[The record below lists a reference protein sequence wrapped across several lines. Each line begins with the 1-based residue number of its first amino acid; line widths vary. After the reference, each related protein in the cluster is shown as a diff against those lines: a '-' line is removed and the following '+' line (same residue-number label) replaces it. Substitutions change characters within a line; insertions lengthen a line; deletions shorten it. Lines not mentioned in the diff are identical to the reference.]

1 MKRNI
6 WKYLIDRKKK
16 GRRSLVYFRER
27 AAVTGRGEGEIN
39 ARSVTEKDRG
49 VTYGRALFF
58 QKVVKFYRCRCGIKR
73 SKVSETQLDV
83 AANHVNERRAPII
96 FLRLSARG
104 PLLPVRD
111 NAARN
116 VANIPNARR
125 GTHTHI
131 YARTLFPTTSTTTS
145 TSTTSS
151 ILVRSRT
158 RKRVRGGGQRS
169 WKPWYLIS
177 GDRLKFSFPRA
188 ISLRHGRDVRIYIF
202 RVHFRLDELLRYT
215 DQLSSAYL
223 LPPPLPVN

>member
-131 YARTLFPTTSTTTS
+131 RAHTLPHHQHHHQHKHDEFYSRTIAYTK
-145 TSTTSS
+145 
-151 ILVRSRT
+151 T
-158 RKRVRGGGQRS
+158 RKRGRATILETLVFNIRRS
-169 WKPWYLIS
+169 FEVLVSSRYFAQT
-177 GDRLKFSFPRA
+177 RPRCTY
-188 ISLRHGRDVRIYIF
+188 IYISSS
-202 RVHFRLDELLRYT
+202 
-215 DQLSSAYL
+215 LSTR
-223 LPPPLPVN
+223 

>member
-1 MKRNI
+1 M
-6 WKYLIDRKKK
+6 
-16 GRRSLVYFRER
+16 
-27 AAVTGRGEGEIN
+27 
-39 ARSVTEKDRG
+39 
-49 VTYGRALFF
+49 
-58 QKVVKFYRCRCGIKR
+58 
-73 SKVSETQLDV
+73 DV

-125 GTHTHI
+125 GTHTHTRAHI
-131 YARTLFPTTSTTTS
+131 LFPTTATSTTTS

-188 ISLRHGRDVRIYIF
+188 ISLRHGRDVRTYIYISSS
-202 RVHFRLDELLRYT
+202 
-215 DQLSSAYL
+215 LSTR
-223 LPPPLPVN
+223 

>member
-1 MKRNI
+1 MR
-6 WKYLIDRKKK
+6 YFSRKSSSFIAAGVELREAKS
-16 GRRSLVYFRER
+16 RRHSWMLRQTTLTSDERPLYFFDFPPE
-27 AAVTGRGEGEIN
+27 V
-39 ARSVTEKDRG
+39 
-49 VTYGRALFF
+49 LFF
-58 QKVVKFYRCRCGIKR
+58 PYGTMPRVT
-73 SKVSETQLDV
+73 S
-83 AANHVNERRAPII
+83 PI
-96 FLRLSARG
+96 FQTHDEA
-104 PLLPVRD
+104 
-111 NAARN
+111 
-116 VANIPNARR
+116 
-125 GTHTHI
+125 HTHI

-223 LPPPLPVN
+223 LPPPSPLTKAKKTLVDRWVGLILDQSDHVGY

>member
-6 WKYLIDRKKK
+6 WKYWFEKKKKRKKK
-16 GRRSLVYFRER
+16 KLVYFRER

-131 YARTLFPTTSTTTS
+131 RAHTLPHHQHHHQHKHDEFYSRTIAYTK
-145 TSTTSS
+145 
-151 ILVRSRT
+151 T
-158 RKRVRGGGQRS
+158 RKRGRATILETLVFNIRRS
-169 WKPWYLIS
+169 FEVLVSSRYFAQTRPRCTYVYIYFEFTFDSMNYCDIPTNCRPLI
-177 GDRLKFSFPRA
+177 
-188 ISLRHGRDVRIYIF
+188 Y
-202 RVHFRLDELLRYT
+202 
-215 DQLSSAYL
+215 SS
-223 LPPPLPVN
+223 PPPR